1 MRPTMGCDK
10 LWRPRTFELNAGEKL
25 PAGFATTA
33 WEASERSYADNRDR
47 AKRPAIKKAGPAASR
62 SDKGEERKM
71 IEGAWIIVVAVVAF
85 ATIVGVVLLVSEK
98 LYDPNRSRQ

>member
-10 LWRPRTFELNAGEKL
+10 VGNPRTFELKPREKL
-25 PAGFATTA
+25 PAHHRLGSIRTILCGQPRPS
-33 WEASERSYADNRDR
+33 EPASD
-47 AKRPAIKKAGPAASR
+47 KKGGAGSEG
-62 SDKGEERKM
+62 SDKGEEGKM